1 MSAMTSRRGPAPPF
15 HIAVAWYITHSLPA
29 PWRAWAADEVG
40 SQRWRTRSIIANTLL
55 FGAIDAALMV
65 LWGPSAWIQ
74 VSSFAALAIAFLIIY
89 GADVGGL
96 SRGIRAS
103 LGETPIE
110 GTAKPR

>member
-1 MSAMTSRRGPAPPF
+1 
-15 HIAVAWYITHSLPA
+15 
-29 PWRAWAADEVG
+29 
-40 SQRWRTRSIIANTLL
+40 
-55 FGAIDAALMV
+55 MV